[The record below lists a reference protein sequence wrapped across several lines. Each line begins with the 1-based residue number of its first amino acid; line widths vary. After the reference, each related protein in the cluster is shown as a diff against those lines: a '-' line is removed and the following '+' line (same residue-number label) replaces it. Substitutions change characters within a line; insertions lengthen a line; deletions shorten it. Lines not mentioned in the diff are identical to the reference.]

1 MDDLVKKVVESP
13 ARAVEDIV
21 VATNSPRYRKPIRI
35 AKKYWG
41 ELGPGL
47 TTGASDDDPSGIA
60 TYSQA
65 GAIFGLSFLWMS
77 LYLLPF
83 MIVAQE
89 MCARIAHVTGRGI
102 SGVLKQHYSK
112 RIVRTTVL
120 MLFAANTLNIGA
132 NIAAMAASTRLVLP
146 SAPFWLVAVFFTV
159 ISLMLQI
166 SMPYSKYEKFLKY
179 LTLVLFAYV
188 ITAFLIKAD
197 WMEVVRHT
205 VKPNFVFTKDGIFM
219 MTAIVGTTISPYLF
233 YWQASQVIEQQRE
246 DYGRKTI
253 SSLTGTN
260 AKEITLMRKDVATG
274 MIFSNIVMFFIIAV
288 AGIVLMPQGI
298 TIDTAADAA
307 QALRPLAGDFAFLLF
322 AVGIVGTGM
331 LAIPVLAGSAS
342 YAFSEA
348 FSLNHGLDKQ
358 LKRAYGFYGVIIL
371 SMGIGLLINFLG
383 IHPIKALIYSAVLNG
398 MVAPV
403 LLTLILLVAN
413 NKEIMGKWKN
423 GPTSNILGW
432 FITIVMYIAGI
443 ATLWGLLS

>member
-13 ARAVEDIV
+13 ARAVDDF
-21 VATNSPRYRKPIRI
+21 VAVANSPRYKKPIRI

-65 GAIFGLSFLWMS
+65 GAIFGFSFLWMS
-77 LYLLPF
+77 LYLIPF
-83 MIVAQE
+83 MVVAQE
-89 MCARIAHVTGRGI
+89 MCGRIAHVTGRGI

-112 RIVRTTVL
+112 RIVRSTVL

-132 NIAAMAASTRLVLP
+132 NIAAMAASTRLVFPGLP
-146 SAPFWLVAVFFTV
+146 FTVLAVFFTLL
-159 ISLMLQI
+159 SLILQI
-166 SMPYSKYEKFLKY
+166 SMPYSRYEKFLKY
-179 LTLVLFAYV
+179 LTLVLFAYI
-188 ITAFLIKAD
+188 ITAFLIRAD
-197 WMEVVRHT
+197 WAEVIRHT
-205 VKPNFVFTKDGIFM
+205 VQPHFIFTKDGIFM

-246 DYGRKTI
+246 EYGRKTLT
-253 SSLTGTN
+253 SLAGTN
-260 AKEITLMRKDVATG
+260 AKEISLMRKDVTTG
-274 MIFSNIVMFFIIAV
+274 MVFSNIVMFFIIAV
-288 AGIVLMPQGI
+288 AGTVLMPKGI

-322 AVGIVGTGM
+322 AIGIVGTGM

-383 IHPIKALIYSAVLNG
+383 IHPIKALIYSAVING
-398 MVAPV
+398 LVAPV

-413 NKEIMGKWKN
+413 NHKIMGEWKN
-423 GPTSNILGW
+423 GPVSNILGW
-432 FITIVMYIAGI
+432 FITIIMYIAGI
-443 ATLWGLLS
+443 ATLWGMFF